1 MTHEVGV
8 LTFHCSDN
16 FGAMLQ
22 AYGLKTYLNQQGLDA
37 AIVPYSPPYMTGRHW
52 YIPYVPFTG
61 QSGFA
66 RCLKRALYG
75 CWAHTAMGRDFFLQR
90 ANMRRFRR
98 QYLTDSRW
106 PLLFTWQL
114 CFLPFRCY
122 VVGSD
127 QIWNP
132 DITLGLRRAYF
143 GAFPSPWKKRVVAYA
158 ASLGS
163 AALPGRYDRAFA
175 ALVSHVDAVSVREEE
190 AVPYLRKFRSEPVTP
205 VLDPVFLLG
214 REEWQRV
221 ERPPAREGFILLL
234 ATERDP
240 SLYAYARRLSQEK
253 SLPVVELRDIKERE
267 EDDWVTVEYT
277 AGPSEF
283 LGWLHKAEYVVTNS
297 FHATAFGILYQKRF
311 MVFLHSTLGARTRG
325 VLRAHGLESRIY
337 REDADIDAPVDWE
350 AVRARTRE
358 NLRVSRD
365 FIREQIY

>member
-1 MTHEVGV
+1 MAHRTGI

-22 AYGLKTYLNQQGLDA
+22 AYGLKTYLCQQGLDA
-37 AIVPYSPPYMTGRHW
+37 DIVPYSPPYMTGRHW
-52 YIPYVPFTG
+52 YIPYVPFPG
-61 QSGFA
+61 SGGYI
-66 RCLKRALYG
+66 RRLKNALAG
-75 CWAHTAMGRDFFLQR
+75 WRRNHAMGRDFFLRR

-143 GAFPSPWKKRVVAYA
+143 GAFSSPWKKRVVAYA

-163 AALPGRYDRAFA
+163 AALPERYDRAFA
-175 ALVSHVDAVSVREEE
+175 ALVSHVDAVSARETE

-205 VLDPVFLLG
+205 VLDPVFLLE
-214 REEWQRV
+214 REEWRRV
-221 ERPPAREGFILLL
+221 ERPPAREGYILLC

-240 SLYAYARRLSQEK
+240 ALYDYAHRLSQEK
-253 SLPVVELRDIKERE
+253 NLPVVELSAAGGTAGEFLA
-267 EDDWVTVEYT
+267 DDT

-311 MVFLHSTLGARTRG
+311 MVFLHSRLGARTRG
-325 VLRAHGLESRIY
+325 VLRVHGLEGRIY

-358 NLRVSRD
+358 NLRLSLE

>member
-1 MTHEVGV
+1 MAHKVGI

-22 AYGLKTYLNQQGLDA
+22 AYGLKTYLCQQGLNA
-37 AIVPYSPPYMTGRHW
+37 AIVPYSPLYMTGRHW
-52 YIPYVPFTG
+52 YIPYIPFPG
-61 QSGFA
+61 DNGFA
-66 RCLKRALYG
+66 RCRRHAIGGYQLHR
-75 CWAHTAMGRDFFLQR
+75 AMGRDFLLQR

-98 QYLTDSRW
+98 QYLTGARL

-143 GAFPSPWKKRVVAYA
+143 GAFSSPWKKRVVAYA

-163 AALPGRYDRAFA
+163 AALPERYDRAFA
-175 ALVSHVDAVSVREEE
+175 ALVSHVDAVSAREAE
-190 AVPYLRKFRSEPVTP
+190 AVPYLQKFRSEPVTP

-214 REEWQRV
+214 REEWQQV
-221 ERPPAREGFILLL
+221 EHPPAREGYILLC

-240 SLYAYARRLSQEK
+240 SLYDYAHRLSQEK
-253 SLPVVELRDIKERE
+253 NLPVVELRDIKERE

-297 FHATAFGILYQKRF
+297 FHATAFSILYQKRF
-311 MVFLHSTLGARTRG
+311 MVFLHSRLGARTRG